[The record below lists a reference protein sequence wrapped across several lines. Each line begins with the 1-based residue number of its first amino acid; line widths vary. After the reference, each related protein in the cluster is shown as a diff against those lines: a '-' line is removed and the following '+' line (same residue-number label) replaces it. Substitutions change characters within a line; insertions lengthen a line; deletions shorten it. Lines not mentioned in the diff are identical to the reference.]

1 VDIRLG
7 EKHLHEATA
16 IIQELLA
23 DPRVNTEELEKIF
36 WLAKAG
42 YPGYDVKAREAV
54 ESLMKKYGL
63 TVSGMPDGE
72 AAQKI
77 YEYLWGLDVVESLYR
92 MPHVNEI
99 RVNGPQKIYYQHR
112 GKNMRAEEICFKDS
126 EHIRKIIARML
137 EHDRAYLDE
146 SNPGCESWRLDGTRL
161 TALTYPVAKEPCFI
175 LRKHGTFHISQESY
189 IESGT
194 MSEYMLNLLAVLV
207 KGRANILISGSAN
220 TGKTT
225 LLRFLVKYLHPKLR
239 IVTLETDRELFLDE
253 WYPDR
258 DIISLEAHPEL
269 GWDMRRCFVIVLRL
283 SPNVIIVGEA
293 RGIGEAGQ
301 MIDAV
306 WRGHTGMGT
315 LHTLSVYEAVST
327 LALMALEE
335 GRKLPVP
342 MLEDQIASAF
352 DVIIQMYGNDVTGT
366 KRIEHVVEVSKGKNG
381 PEFRDLCVWEPSNES
396 YEQGKWRYPC
406 GISEMLAQKLFK
418 FGVARSE
425 LDCLEGMRAD
435 A

>member
-1 VDIRLG
+1 MDIRLG

-99 RVNGPQKIYYQHR
+99 RVNGPRKIYYQYQ

-146 SNPGCESWRLDGTRL
+146 SNPGCESRRLDGTRL
-161 TALTYPVAKEPCFI
+161 TALTYPVTKEPCFI
-175 LRKHGTFHISQESY
+175 LRKHGTFDMSQDNY

-194 MSEYMLNLLAVLV
+194 MSEYILNLLVVLV

-225 LLRFLVKYLHPKLR
+225 LLRFLVKYLHPRLR

-301 MIDAV
+301 MINAV
-306 WRGHTGMGT
+306 RSGHTGMGT

-342 MLEDQIASAF
+342 LLEDQIASGF

-366 KRIEHVVEVSKGKNG
+366 IRIEHVVEVSKGKNG
-381 PEFRDLCVWEPSNES
+381 PEFRDLCIWEPSNES

-418 FGVARSE
+418 FGVTRSE
-425 LDCLEGMRAD
+425 LEQLEGMRAN